1 MGRKK
6 QSNPQRSGGL
16 VIASNGSTEPVLGK
30 QKAAARKVHKK
41 KEEEDDAP
49 YFVQVDTSCLISNE
63 HLDISEVV
71 LTDLK
76 FREGFTCFAFTE
88 EFYQDSKYYL
98 RFQVPN
104 SSKVVGRI
112 KLGHCPVLSS
122 DNVSLELVEKCS
134 SSDSVEMCSV
144 VISGSFDGPD
154 ESICGLVHLVSL
166 KLVTLRPV
174 LGTID
179 SEGTSSF
186 RVRVEILKNAFDEC
200 ESLLEVS
207 RQLWKKSMMNVLA
220 WLRPEVLTSEAR
232 YGMSESVKREVDL
245 YPDMDDESSGP
256 KKRAR
261 FDVAG
266 FYEAIKPSKKSP
278 MLEDE
283 IPDLLPVL
291 RPYQRRAA
299 NWMVQREKG
308 NSGSLDKIEW
318 SQFLSPLCI
327 PVGFLDTSSKMYY
340 NPFSGNMSLRP
351 EPASAH
357 ICGGILAD
365 EMGLGKTVELLA
377 CVFAHRKPESEDGLA
392 NDIVAQANEDDIS
405 LKRLKR
411 ERVECICGAVSESR
425 KYKGLWVQ
433 CDVCDAWQHA
443 DCVGY
448 SPKGKAHKANKT
460 SDKQNSP
467 VNSHKRTRK
476 NDSPNIVVREGD
488 YICQPCSELLQAI
501 NSPIN
506 SAATL
511 IVCPAPIL
519 SQWHSEI
526 IRRAEL
532 FSFEYSW
539 SSYN

>member
-30 QKAAARKVHKK
+30 QKEAARKVHKK

-76 FREGFTCFAFTE
+76 FREGFTCFAVTE
-88 EFYQDSKYYL
+88 EFYLDSKYYL

-104 SSKVVGRI
+104 SSKVVSRI

-144 VISGSFDGPD
+144 VLSGGFDGPD

-207 RQLWKKSMMNVLA
+207 RQLWKKSMMNVMA

-232 YGMSESVKREVDL
+232 YGMSESVKKEVDL
-245 YPDMDDESSGP
+245 YPAMEDESSGP

-327 PVGFLDTSSKMYY
+327 PVGFLDTNSKMYY

-377 CVFAHRKPESEDGLA
+377 CVFAHLKPESEDGSV
-392 NDIVAQANEDDIS
+392 NDNVVQANEDNIS

-448 SPKGKAHKANKT
+448 SPRGKSHKASKT
-460 SDKQNSP
+460 SDEQSSP